1 VTRLDCPHEG
11 DVLMMVT
18 TGQWPDRAPAE
29 LREHAATCALCA
41 DVALIAQVINEDADL
56 IRGRSNKDAD
66 LIRGS
71 NEDAAMPA
79 RQLPSAGT
87 VWWRAQLRARQDAAK
102 AVGRPIT
109 VAQGALLAVVGGVAG
124 AVFGAT
130 TGWFQSVLQRGWGGI
145 KVAASSIH
153 LPALPSLAVDTTGLA
168 DYRAG
173 FIIIGIGAALAMAVV
188 MWALREDRT

>member
-1 VTRLDCPHEG
+1 VTRLDCPHEA

-29 LREHAATCALCA
+29 LREHAATCSLCA
-41 DVALIAQVINEDADL
+41 DVALIAQVIDEDADL
-56 IRGRSNKDAD
+56 IRGRSRK
-66 LIRGS
+66 
-71 NEDAAMPA
+71 NEASMPA
-79 RQLPSAGT
+79 PQLPSAGT

-145 KVAASSIH
+145 KVAASTIH

>member
-1 VTRLDCPHEG
+1 MTRLDCPHEA

-29 LREHAATCALCA
+29 LREHAATCSLCA
-41 DVALIAQVINEDADL
+41 DVALIAQVIED
-56 IRGRSNKDAD
+56 DA
-66 LIRGS
+66 S
-71 NEDAAMPA
+71 VPA
-79 RQLPSAGT
+79 PQLPSAGT

-145 KVAASSIH
+145 KVAASTIH

>member
-1 VTRLDCPHEG
+1 VTRLDCPYEA
-11 DVLMMVT
+11 DVLMVVT

-29 LREHAATCALCA
+29 LREHAATCSLCA
-41 DVALIAQVINEDADL
+41 DVALIAQVIEEDADW
-56 IRGRSNKDAD
+56 IRGRSNNNDEA
-66 LIRGS
+66 S
-71 NEDAAMPA
+71 MPA
-79 RQLPSAGT
+79 PPQLPSAGT

-102 AVGRPIT
+102 TVGRPIT

-145 KVAASSIH
+145 KVAASTIH
-153 LPALPSLAVDTTGLA
+153 LPALPSFSVDTTGLA

-173 FIIIGIGAALAMAVV
+173 FIIVGIGAALAMAVV

>member
-1 VTRLDCPHEG
+1 MTRLDCPHEA

-29 LREHAATCALCA
+29 LREHVAACSLCA
-41 DVALIAQVINEDADL
+41 DVALIAQVIEEDA
-56 IRGRSNKDAD
+56 GWV
-66 LIRGS
+66 RGS
-71 NEDAAMPA
+71 NQDATMPA
-79 RQLPSAGT
+79 PQLPSAGT

-145 KVAASSIH
+145 KVAASTIH
-153 LPALPSLAVDTTGLA
+153 LPTLPSLAVDTTGLA